1 MHREEKILKCT
12 IFFKNIIIIKFVN
25 NTYIYA
31 ITPLLDGVFTVIKAL
46 FHDSQNLWSSEQIL
60 QAWGKTRSVKSN
72 KNSDCHREKG
82 NQNVKLENWTKG
94 KQNISS

>member
-1 MHREEKILKCT
+1 MILQIL
-12 IFFKNIIIIKFVN
+12 IFF
-25 NTYIYA
+25 YS
-31 ITPLLDGVFTVIKAL
+31 LLIDGVFTVIKAL

-94 KQNISS
+94 KQKHVFLKIQDQYFLSK

>member
-1 MHREEKILKCT
+1 MIS
-12 IFFKNIIIIKFVN
+12 II
-25 NTYIYA
+25 
-31 ITPLLDGVFTVIKAL
+31 PHLDGVFTVIKAL

-94 KQNISS
+94 KQKYFFLKIKINIFSPNDKTILYLCIC